1 MLDSHEDKLTAARVP
16 LKQPICEPSEDSPRA
31 KKSSSPSVTGQ
42 GGSSHVLGL
51 SLGKQFLGRGLV
63 LHLTSMMGHQVDKAR
78 IRDLIDWM
86 LEENLIDWMLEESE
100 AVSEAP

>member
-1 MLDSHEDKLTAARVP
+1 M
-16 LKQPICEPSEDSPRA
+16 
-31 KKSSSPSVTGQ
+31 
-42 GGSSHVLGL
+42 
-51 SLGKQFLGRGLV
+51 

-86 LEENLIDWMLEESE
+86 LEENLIDWMLEESK